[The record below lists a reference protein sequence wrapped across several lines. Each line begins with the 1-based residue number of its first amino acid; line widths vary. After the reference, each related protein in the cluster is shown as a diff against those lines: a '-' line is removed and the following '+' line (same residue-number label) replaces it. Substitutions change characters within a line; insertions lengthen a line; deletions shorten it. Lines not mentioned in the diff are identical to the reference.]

1 MSVLNVLD
9 TQTISG
15 SGTGYITVKSG
26 VVRCLAT
33 SASSIQFDAGPAI
46 TLAAGEALLLSCGK
60 SKSAQVSAMTDAA
73 TAVVTVL
80 GGGTP
85 AHRFVVGDYIST
97 AANSDAAFTS
107 DFVAA
112 ASDGKKVTAVTNDT
126 ITTDYDSSAMLV
138 QIMLYQVLKVAAG
151 TIPVIQRAV
160 KLTAGSADVIVEQVQ
175 IVGG

>member
-107 DFVAA
+107 DFVTA
-112 ASDGKKVTAVTNDT
+112 ASGGKKVTAVTNDT
-126 ITTDYDSSAMLV
+126 ITTDYDSSAASADYALSNS
-138 QIMLYQVLKVAAG
+138 KVAAG